1 MEVSLIYI
9 TAPNAE
15 EARRIGMRLVEQR
28 LVACVNI
35 LEGVKSL
42 YWWEGKIADEAE
54 ALLIAKSK
62 SALVDKVIE
71 KVKSLHPYSC
81 PCIVALPIAEGNKDF
96 LSWVRRET
104 R

>member
-54 ALLIAKSK
+54 VLLIAKSK